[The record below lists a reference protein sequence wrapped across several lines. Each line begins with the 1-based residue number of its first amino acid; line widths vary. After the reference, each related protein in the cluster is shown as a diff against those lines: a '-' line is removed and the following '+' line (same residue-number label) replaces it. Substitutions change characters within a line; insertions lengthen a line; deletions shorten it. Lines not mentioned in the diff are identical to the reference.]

1 VFSFVKQTASISL
14 SNYYEAGTASDIN
27 VTEVTVTDEA
37 PVLLGP
43 HILVGK
49 TDNK

>member
-1 VFSFVKQTASISL
+1 LSSRQRPFLL